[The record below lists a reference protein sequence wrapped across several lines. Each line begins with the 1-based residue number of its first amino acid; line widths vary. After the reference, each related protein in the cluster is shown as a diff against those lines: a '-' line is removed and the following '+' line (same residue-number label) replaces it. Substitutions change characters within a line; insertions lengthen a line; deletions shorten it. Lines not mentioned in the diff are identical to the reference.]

1 MHAGVVSRD
10 LTEGRKL
17 GDTCVGWGGGNLG
30 GNLIVSVYIFSF
42 SCCMI
47 MFQGMIFSSPPVGED
62 FTSVA
67 RNITFAP
74 NQTVTC
80 GSIPIVDDNT
90 QEVPEAFMVCA
101 VHTCR
106 DANYIASSQL
116 VKVGDVL

>member
-1 MHAGVVSRD
+1 
-10 LTEGRKL
+10 
-17 GDTCVGWGGGNLG
+17 
-30 GNLIVSVYIFSF
+30 
-42 SCCMI
+42 MI

-90 QEVPEAFMVCA
+90 QEVPEAFMVRA

-106 DANYIASSQL
+106 DANYIASKCARCA
-116 VKVGDVL
+116 VKMHEVVIESVRLATIILKSADSSSFQ